1 MLSAGKKVLLLKS
14 LIHLG
19 CLGSI
24 GWLYHAAWQDTL
36 GPDPV
41 ERVIH
46 FCGIASLNMLLLTL
60 CVSPLAKHFKAGWLM
75 QTRRLLGLYAAFFAL
90 LHVVNYWV
98 FELALSVDMFVSE
111 LIKRPYIWVGM
122 LALSIFSALS
132 VTSINN
138 IRRRMG
144 RNWQRLH
151 NLIYPLV
158 LLVIW
163 HFYWSVKANVSEP
176 LFYGLFALVLMLIR
190 IPNRLNFSMV
200 KRPNK

>member
-1 MLSAGKKVLLLKS
+1 MLSAGKKVLLLKY

-60 CVSPLAKHFKAGWLM
+60 CVSPLAQRFKAGWLM
-75 QTRRLLGLYAAFFAL
+75 QTRRLLGLFAALFAL

-98 FELALSVDMFVSE
+98 FELALSVEMFVSE

-122 LALSIFSALS
+122 LALSIFIALS
-132 VTSINN
+132 VTSVNAM
-138 IRRRMG
+138 RRRMG

-163 HFYWSVKANVSEP
+163 HFYWSLKSTINDAAVYFFLAV
-176 LFYGLFALVLMLIR
+176 VLLAFRVNRIR
-190 IPNRLNFSMV
+190 R
-200 KRPNK
+200 